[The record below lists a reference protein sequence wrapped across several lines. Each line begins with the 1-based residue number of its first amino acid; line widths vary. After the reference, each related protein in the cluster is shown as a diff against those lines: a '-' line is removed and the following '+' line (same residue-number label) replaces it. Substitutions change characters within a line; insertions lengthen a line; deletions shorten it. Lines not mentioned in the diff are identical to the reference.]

1 MPNCQPSAVWVEI
14 RVDKDRSVKVP
25 RVDASEVK
33 GTIPP
38 SLTFI
43 AVIERT
49 KIDPPVE
56 KGNTGRAVCEVA
68 HCGEK
73 PTTI

>member
-1 MPNCQPSAVWVEI
+1 MPNCQPSTVWVEI

-33 GTIPP
+33 GTTPP

-49 KIDPPVE
+49 KTDPQWR
-56 KGNTGRAVCEVA
+56 RATPEELSV
-68 HCGEK
+68 K
-73 PTTI
+73 